1 MDAVPIQYFQSVIAV
16 ELAVTGALLFQI
28 RYFAPRGTEQGDQKE
43 LPDPR
48 LRLAFAVILGAT
60 LFGSLAAML
69 HGGDNVAAA
78 AVMVG
83 LAVSILPI
91 LLRVLP
97 PLRREARLHEPR
109 WNEAVTIVG
118 ALLYVALVLAALIL
132 VAAG

>member
-1 MDAVPIQYFQSVIAV
+1 
-16 ELAVTGALLFQI
+16 
-28 RYFAPRGTEQGDQKE
+28 
-43 LPDPR
+43 
-48 LRLAFAVILGAT
+48 VILGAT

-69 HGGDNVAAA
+69 HAGGKVAAA

-97 PLRREARLHEPR
+97 PLRREARMHEPR

-118 ALLYVALVLAALIL
+118 ALLYVALVLVALIL